1 MTRPDLGET
10 DKFKA
15 MLNKSGYMSR
25 RNGNAPYLVAVVVS
39 LLIAVV
45 GSAFIISL
53 RPDYD
58 PIIIILTI
66 TGVTTALTTQL
77 LQFMKLNEVAQKA
90 EIAAVQSKE
99 TQIQTSETHNMVN
112 SQLSSAIETARKAGY
127 GAGMQAGED
136 KANQRTDELK
146 AAQTSNS
153 MPGGRRV
160 DDPPTTEVSAGTRIK
175 GTIEGTIEETKEE

>member
-1 MTRPDLGET
+1 MEKPELGET

-15 MLNKSGYMSR
+15 MLHKVGEPSVRSNV
-25 RNGNAPYLVAVVVS
+25 PYLVAVIVS
-39 LLIAVV
+39 LLIAVA
-45 GSAFIISL
+45 GSAFIISI

-99 TQIQTSETHNMVN
+99 TQVQTDATHKMVN
-112 SQLSSAIETARKAGY
+112 STLSEALETARKAGY

-146 AAQTSNS
+146 AAQRAEDA
-153 MPGGRRV
+153 PL
-160 DDPPTTEVSAGTRIK
+160 EA
-175 GTIEGTIEETKEE
+175 E